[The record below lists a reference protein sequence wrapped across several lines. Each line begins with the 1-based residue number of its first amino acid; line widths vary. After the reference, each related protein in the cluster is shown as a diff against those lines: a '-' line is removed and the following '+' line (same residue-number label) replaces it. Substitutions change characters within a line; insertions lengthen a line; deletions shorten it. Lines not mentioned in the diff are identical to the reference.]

1 MCETQRINS
10 YIKNDIRI
18 LNLFI
23 PSEKIYNFIRN
34 KPHKTPP

>member
-1 MCETQRINS
+1 MMCETQRIL
-10 YIKNDIRI
+10 ILKNDIRI

-34 KPHKTPP
+34 EPHKTPP